1 MINDTDQC
9 HQRTIHHPHKTLFP
23 YKTMRD
29 QPGPYF
35 MRHGMNQSTH
45 SLSDG
50 YGPIRPFPPPMSRRP
65 PLPNHQ
71 HPWGLRPREKLG
83 SGSSDHSLR
92 TLSLSSTSGSYH
104 CAHPHT
110 SRLQPV
116 ERKPPI
122 FYDYSEEFED
132 AVNPPPDFEIANP
145 TPTRISKVF
154 CPGMPDDD
162 CDIRSES
169 TDEEAERVVDYLR
182 QVTMIEHAKEQDG
195 LEKDCGLE
203 SNRSVSG
210 SSEDKS
216 TAQVFSHQLLGDILN
231 LSLVSPQC
239 SHMVASSNVSVLTL
253 EDHQEALEEGSRHR
267 LHQVTE
273 PNNNGLESE
282 ASTVESPLDPETPI
296 LSLDTPLAETVSYQD
311 EKHPSPYDHDCHNNN
326 QGLGTL
332 VGIPEPQTE
341 LTEPESPAVR
351 QPDLT
356 SSASASLPARY
367 SCGRKD
373 SRFFSLSSGLSD
385 LASFVK
391 CVDKHMQALEPENF
405 EQYETPLG
413 DSKPESSPNHERHG
427 NQTVQETSA
436 PPRTSSLA
444 HYRVAHV
451 GRKVNTPAP
460 IEELERYQVIS
471 TRSGPTLVP
480 QPISPAKMLRV
491 KNSIPRLMK
500 ALPPLPGYSPAS
512 ESPFNP
518 TIVPVEF
525 EPFEFSRLTDARS
538 TLIEPFGSEN
548 HSKQTAEGCDPFPFN
563 RGVCKPKLKL
573 KNTASLASADHR
585 RMRPI
590 DFAQTDIFKPKTSED
605 KLSTSKGDYS
615 TAPVKRRLPIRIS
628 RPALGSVA
636 SEDNGTVKR
645 RPKTDKY
652 STVSELAL
660 SSPVDLFTAS
670 RGLEVADLN
679 AGLYS
684 SEVSCLS
691 DKEHTTL
698 SMINTSPA
706 VRNQQIAS
714 IEEDRGASLDTHM
727 NVLHSSNAKAGATA
741 EDEMQSFFSDSFI
754 RPHRGLR
761 KKLSNLKSRI
771 IEPRHHRLSFSVNA
785 VVPENSTYKAA
796 KLGTEACPPNVFE
809 DPLTEI
815 SRTKDH
821 HNMTPTRTV
830 RSKLGKLV
838 KGMRYRLRTWG
849 KHKHKNESVDTA

>member
-1 MINDTDQC
+1 M
-9 HQRTIHHPHKTLFP
+9 
-23 YKTMRD
+23 
-29 QPGPYF
+29 
-35 MRHGMNQSTH
+35 
-45 SLSDG
+45 
-50 YGPIRPFPPPMSRRP
+50 
-65 PLPNHQ
+65 
-71 HPWGLRPREKLG
+71 
-83 SGSSDHSLR
+83 
-92 TLSLSSTSGSYH
+92 SGSYH
-104 CAHPHT
+104 CAPPHT
-110 SRLQPV
+110 SRLQHA
-116 ERKPPI
+116 EKKPPI
-122 FYDYSEEFED
+122 FYDYSEDFED
-132 AVNPPPDFEIANP
+132 AVNPPPELEIANP
-145 TPTRISKVF
+145 TPTRISRVF
-154 CPGMPDDD
+154 CPGIPDDD
-162 CDIRSES
+162 CDTRSES

-182 QVTMIEHAKEQDG
+182 QVTMIEHAKEQDSVEEDYG
-195 LEKDCGLE
+195 LEP
-203 SNRSVSG
+203 NRPVSG

-216 TAQVFSHQLLGDILN
+216 SAQASSHELLEEALN
-231 LSLVSPQC
+231 LSPVSPRF
-239 SHMVASSNVSVLTL
+239 SHTVASSNVSILTL
-253 EDHQEALEEGSRHR
+253 EDHEVAVEEGSIHR

-273 PNNNGLESE
+273 PNNNGLVSE

-296 LSLDTPLAETVSYQD
+296 LSIVTPLAETACYDD
-311 EKHPSPYDHDCHNNN
+311 EKHSPDYEHDFHSVN

-332 VGIPEPQTE
+332 DGVLEPHPG
-341 LTEPESPAVR
+341 LTESEPPLVR
-351 QPDLT
+351 RPDLT
-356 SSASASLPARY
+356 TPASASLPARY

-391 CVDKHMQALEPENF
+391 CVDKHIQTLDPENF
-405 EQYETPLG
+405 EQCDTPLG
-413 DSKPESSPNHERHG
+413 DFKPESSPKPEQHG
-427 NQTVQETSA
+427 NQNVQETSA

-444 HYRVAHV
+444 HYRGTHI
-451 GRKVNTPAP
+451 GRKINTPAP
-460 IEELERYQVIS
+460 IDELERYQVIS

-548 HSKQTAEGCDPFPFN
+548 HGKETAEGGDPFSFD

-573 KNTASLASADHR
+573 KNTASLASANPR
-585 RMRPI
+585 RVRP
-590 DFAQTDIFKPKTSED
+590 FGLAQTDMSKPETSARTP
-605 KLSTSKGDYS
+605 STTRGEYS

-628 RPALGSVA
+628 RPTLGTVA

-645 RPKTDKY
+645 RPQADKS

-670 RGLEVADLN
+670 KGLGIAEFN
-679 AGLYS
+679 AGIYP

-691 DKEHTTL
+691 DKEHTIV
-698 SMINTSPA
+698 SMVNTSP
-706 VRNQQIAS
+706 NQQIAS

-727 NVLHSSNAKAGATA
+727 NVLHSSNTKAGATG
-741 EDEMQSFFSDSFI
+741 EDGMQSFFSDSFI

-761 KKLSNLKSRI
+761 KKLSNLKSRL
-771 IEPRHHRLSFSVNA
+771 IEPRHHQLSCPVTA
-785 VVPENSTYKAA
+785 VVHENDTYRSAEF
-796 KLGTEACPPNVFE
+796 GTEACPSNAFE
-809 DPLTEI
+809 DLLTEV
-815 SRTKDH
+815 SPTKDH

-838 KGMRYRLRTWG
+838 KGVRYRLRTWG
-849 KHKHKNESVDTA
+849 KHKHKNELVDTV